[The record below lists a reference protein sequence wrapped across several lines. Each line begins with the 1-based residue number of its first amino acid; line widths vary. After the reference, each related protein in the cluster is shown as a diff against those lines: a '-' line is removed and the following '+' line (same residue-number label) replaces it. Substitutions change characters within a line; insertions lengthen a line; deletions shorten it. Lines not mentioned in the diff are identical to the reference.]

1 MAHIL
6 LTEDDDS
13 VRTFVRRALEID
25 GHTVTTAEDGGMALE
40 ILREQEGRFDLLV
53 SDIMMP
59 VMDGIALAM
68 ATARDFPD
76 LTILLMTGYAEQRE
90 RAHGLDQLVHDVL
103 SKPFSLAE
111 IRRAVDQALA
121 AVPTGDRRL
130 AG

>member
-40 ILREQEGRFDLLV
+40 ILQREDGRFDLLV

-68 ATARDFPD
+68 ASARDYPD

>member
-68 ATARDFPD
+68 ATARDYPD